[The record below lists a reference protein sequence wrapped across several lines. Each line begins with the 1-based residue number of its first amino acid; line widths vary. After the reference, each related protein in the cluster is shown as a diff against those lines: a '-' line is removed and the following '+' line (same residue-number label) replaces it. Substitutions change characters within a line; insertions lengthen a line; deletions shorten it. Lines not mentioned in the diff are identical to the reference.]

1 MKTIYIDSEFKCHIT
16 NPDETFREVQTNF
29 FDGKCDTFI
38 EGYRFVPDGE
48 IWTSNDG
55 AIFHGEM
62 ATPWIDYYELDN
74 IQIKYERRQLIEYNE
89 ILSELG
95 VEF

>member
-16 NPDETFREVQTNF
+16 NLDETFREVQTNF
-29 FDGKCDTFI
+29 FDGKCVTFI

-48 IWTSNDG
+48 TWTSNDG
-55 AIFHGEM
+55 TIFHGEM

-74 IQIKYERRQLIEYNE
+74 IQIKYERQQLIEYNE